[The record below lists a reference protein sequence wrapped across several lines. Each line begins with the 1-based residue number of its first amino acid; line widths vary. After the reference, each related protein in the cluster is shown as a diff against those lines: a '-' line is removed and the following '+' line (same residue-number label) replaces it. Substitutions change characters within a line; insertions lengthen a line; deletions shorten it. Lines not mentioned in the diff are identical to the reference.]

1 MSIKKNVQNESFWQ
15 RYKLY
20 IIGLIG
26 AMMLVSFF
34 NVNTIII
41 TYKTPDGTNYAA
53 KLDYSAFDMC
63 LNCVGTNDIS
73 SEIVEK
79 ELFFGAGKK
88 DTVARAAA
96 ALQEIAGTKDGT
108 VSVMIRG
115 VVGAGKKKT
124 AEMVSYLEEL
134 GYTAQALELKK

>member
-1 MSIKKNVQNESFWQ
+1 MPAKMNEQKESFWQ

-20 IIGLIG
+20 IIGMIG
-26 AMMLVSFF
+26 AILLVSFF

-41 TYKTPDGTNYAA
+41 TYETPDGTNYAA

-63 LNCVGTNDIS
+63 LNCMGTNEIS

-88 DTVARAAA
+88 DTVSRAAS
-96 ALQEIAGTKDGT
+96 ALQEIAGTDDGT
-108 VSVMIRG
+108 VSIMIQG
-115 VVGAGKKKT
+115 IVGAGKKKT
-124 AEMVSYLEEL
+124 AEMVAYLEDL
-134 GYTAQALELKK
+134 GYTAKALELKK